1 MRNPL
6 HFSSTLLVKH
16 AGQSPI
22 LNIPAYSAPAEQAP
36 AISDDQIARLL
47 QNIQTYP
54 IAQQKQILD
63 NINKDYSS
71 SQRRGGILG
80 RFFGDIG
87 NTIGR
92 MWDGTQDALG
102 QVSGGL
108 WGGSG
113 FDTQDASRD
122 RAQVVLQNAAQNP
135 EMYKRLTE
143 RLNVPAP
150 TAPAPVSP
158 PTPPAPAPTATTP
171 PPPAAPVAPPAA
183 TPTAPAPAA
192 TTPTAPVVPASP
204 NATATINKAVTGGF
218 LPNAGAPTPRPTP
231 LVSAPTS
238 SPTPAPA
245 PAPVAPTAA
254 VAPARKEGLIE
265 GVPASQW
272 IAQNKARQA
281 QEALNYKSNPT
292 QTTPALV
299 SAPAPTAPTPASTY
313 DPNYRPK
320 LKGINTFK
328 VNPQQMRR
336 GILG

>member
-6 HFSSTLLVKH
+6 HFSSALLVKH

-22 LNIPAYSAPAEQAP
+22 LNIPAYSTQVARAP
-36 AISDDQIARLL
+36 AISDEQIASLL

-54 IAQQKQILD
+54 MEQQKQLLG
-63 NINKDYSS
+63 NINKDYSN

-80 RFFGDIG
+80 RLWGDASNAVG
-87 NTIGR
+87 QQWDSFQNDLGR
-92 MWDGTQDALG
+92 A
-102 QVSGGL
+102 SGYL

-122 RAQVVLQNAAQNP
+122 RAKVVLQNAAQNP

-150 TAPAPVSP
+150 TAPVPVSP

-171 PPPAAPVAPPAA
+171 PPPTAPAVPPAA

-192 TTPTAPVVPASP
+192 TTPTAPTAPVVPASP
-204 NATATINKAVTGGF
+204 NATATINKAITGGF
-218 LPNAGAPTPRPTP
+218 LPNAGAPTPQPTP
-231 LVSAPTS
+231 LVSAP
-238 SPTPAPA
+238 
-245 PAPVAPTAA
+245 VAPTAA
-254 VAPARKEGLIE
+254 APARKEGLINGE
-265 GVPASQW
+265 PASQW
-272 IAQNKARQA
+272 IARNKARQA
-281 QEALNYKSNPT
+281 QEALDYKNKPAPA
-292 QTTPALV
+292 PALV
-299 SAPAPTAPTPASTY
+299 SAPAPESTY